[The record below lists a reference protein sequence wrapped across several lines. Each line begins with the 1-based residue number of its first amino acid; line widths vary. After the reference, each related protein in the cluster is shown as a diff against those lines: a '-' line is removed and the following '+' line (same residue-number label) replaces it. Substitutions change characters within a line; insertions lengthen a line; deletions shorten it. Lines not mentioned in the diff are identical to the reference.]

1 MPLLDRVLKLRAQR
15 AAAPD
20 APPPAPRRRLR
31 KVLIGVAIAFVALIA
46 FGFFA
51 APPILHSLLTTRLSE
66 ELGRKVTVG
75 DIRLNPFA
83 LTLEIQDFVI
93 HEPDSPQRFV
103 AFRRLKVDLDAESI
117 YRRAP
122 VLSEVTL
129 EKPYVNVVLVA
140 RNRFNFTDL
149 IEKFSKDKKPDEEP
163 ARFSVNNIRILEG
176 EVDVDDRPRRTKHEV
191 REMSLAVPFVSNL
204 PFHGNIFVQ
213 PAFGARVNGTRF
225 DLKGKS
231 KPFSESR
238 ETDMELSLKDL
249 DLPYYL
255 RYVPMTLPY
264 RIASA
269 RLDLDASIGFAQPAG
284 KPPRLTV
291 TATTSLRS
299 MRVTTTNDVPLVAFE
314 RLDVRTKPI
323 DVFGSAIAV
332 ASVKLTGAD
341 VNAIRQADG
350 VLNLAILGTT
360 GSTTP
365 AEEKPPEPKP
375 AGTAKP
381 RTVSVDRIELTA
393 ARVRFQDE
401 KAQPAFETTIS
412 PLDVVL
418 EGVSTGDGAHPA
430 RLLLTATTDAQESLR
445 VEGTANIAGKSA
457 AIDATLSQIPIP
469 RYAAYYR
476 DAIAFDIGSGTLSLS
491 VHADVAA
498 PPEGLSLLL
507 SKGTLDLA
515 ALRLRKAGEPADFL
529 SLAQFSVKDTSLD
542 LAQQRVTV
550 GDVLADK
557 LEVRGRRAKNGAVN
571 LASLTPAKPADARP
585 APVENAADAPPA
597 RPWVVTLA
605 HVLVD
610 RGLIEFQDAVPAT
623 PVTLALSPTRV
634 EVSDL
639 VLGAPGT
646 AKLALKT
653 LLNGKGSVD
662 ASGTFALDPV
672 TLDLKTRIANLDVPT
687 FQPYFADRLN
697 VTLAGARVGADGR
710 IGVRLPAG
718 KPAVIS
724 YEGDAGVSKFA
735 ATDNRTG
742 EDLLQWESL
751 YFKGVRA
758 KSEPFALGI
767 REVSLTDFRSR
778 LQVNADGTLNVQGLV
793 VPDPAATPAETSE
806 AAAKAGNAPDTKAA
820 NANPV
825 PRSITIDQ
833 VTLQGG
839 TVLFSDKLVKPN
851 VSATLTE
858 IGGRVTGLLADPS
871 TKADVDLRGRLS
883 NQAPLE
889 ITGKV
894 NPLSGDLYA
903 DLKVS
908 FRDIELPPF
917 TPYSGKYAGYT
928 IEKGKLTLDLRYLIE
943 KRKISAENK
952 VFIDQFTFGE
962 KVESADAVNLP
973 VQLAVSLLKD
983 RDGRINLDVPVSG
996 SLDDPKFKL
1005 GRVIWQVIVNLFTK
1019 AVTAPFALLG
1029 SLMGGSGE
1037 ELSYLEFAL
1046 GSNAPDDAGNA
1057 KLAQLAKALTDRPA
1071 LGLEITGRVDPEN
1084 DREAL
1089 RRLAFENKLK
1099 AQKFAALSREGQAP
1113 ASVEATTYSPDEV
1126 EGLLRKAYKQEKFPK
1141 PRNAIGL
1148 EKSLPAPEMEKL
1160 ILTSIVI
1167 GPDDLRQ
1174 LGLQRAQAIKDAL
1187 VTRHGIASERIF
1199 LVEARTEPGGA
1210 GKDKGKAS
1218 RADFVIR

>member
-1 MPLLDRVLKLRAQR
+1 MPLLDRVLKLRAQK

-20 APPPAPRRRLR
+20 ASPRPPRRRLR
-31 KVLIGVAIAFVALIA
+31 KILIGVAVAFVALIA

-51 APPILHSLLTTRLSE
+51 APPILHSLLTSRLSE

-75 DIRLNPFA
+75 DIRINPFA
-83 LTLEIQDFVI
+83 LTLEIHDFVI
-93 HEPDSPQRFV
+93 HEPGSTQRFV
-103 AFRRLKVDLDAESI
+103 AFQRLKVDVDAESI

-129 EKPYVNVVLVA
+129 EKPYVNVVLLA
-140 RNRFNFTDL
+140 RNRLNFTDL
-149 IEKFSKDKKPDEEP
+149 IEKFSKDKKPDEQP
-163 ARFSVNNIRILEG
+163 ARFSVNNIRILGG
-176 EVDVDDRPRRTKHEV
+176 EVDVDDRPRKTKHQV
-191 REMSLAVPFVSNL
+191 RELALAVPFVSNL
-204 PFHGNIFVQ
+204 PYHGNIFVQ
-213 PAFGARVNGTRF
+213 PAFGASVNGTRF
-225 DLKGKS
+225 DVKGKS
-231 KPFSESR
+231 KPFSEAR
-238 ETDMELSLKDL
+238 ETDLELSLKDL

-255 RYVPMTLPY
+255 RYLPMTLPY

-269 RLDLDASIGFAQPAG
+269 RLDLDATIGFAQPAG
-284 KPPRLTV
+284 KPSRLTV
-291 TATTSLRS
+291 TASTALRAV
-299 MRVTTTNDVPLVAFE
+299 RVIASTDAPLVSFE

-323 DVFGSAIAV
+323 DVFGDVIAV
-332 ASVKLTGAD
+332 ASVKLAGAD

-350 VLNLAILGTT
+350 VLNLAILGAT
-360 GSTTP
+360 GASTSQ
-365 AEEKPPEPKP
+365 EEQPPEPKP
-375 AGTAKP
+375 AGDAKP
-381 RTVSVDRIELTA
+381 KTITVDKIELSA
-393 ARVRFQDE
+393 ARIRFQDDMV
-401 KAQPAFETTIS
+401 QPAFQTVIA
-412 PLDVVL
+412 PLDVVV
-418 EGVSTGDGAHPA
+418 EGISTAAGAQPA
-430 RLLLTATTDAQESLR
+430 HLLLTATTDAQESLR
-445 VEGTANIAGKSA
+445 IEGTASVAGKSA
-457 AIDATLSQIPIP
+457 SIDASLSQVPIP

-476 DAIAFDIGSGTLSLS
+476 NAIAFDIGSGTLSLS
-491 VHADVAA
+491 AHADVAA

-550 GDVLADK
+550 GDILADK
-557 LEVRGRRAKNGAVN
+557 LDVRARRAKNGVVN
-571 LASLTPAKPADARP
+571 LATLTPSKPAEAKPAPAPDAAPAKP
-585 APVENAADAPPA
+585 
-597 RPWVVTLA
+597 WVITLA

-610 RGLIEFQDAVPAT
+610 RSLIEFQDAVPAT
-623 PVTLALSPTRV
+623 PVTLSLSPTRV

-646 AKLALKT
+646 ARLALKT
-653 LLNGKGSVD
+653 LLNGKGSFD
-662 ASGTFALDPV
+662 ASGTFAIDPV
-672 TLDLKTRIANLDVPT
+672 ALDLKTRIANLDIPT

-710 IGVRLPAG
+710 LGVRLPAG
-718 KPAVIS
+718 KPALIS
-724 YEGDAGVSKFA
+724 YEGDAGISKFA
-735 ATDNRTG
+735 STDNRTG

-758 KSEPFALGI
+758 KSEPFALAI

-793 VPDPAATPAETSE
+793 AQDPNAAPAESPDAPAKPGNPSE
-806 AAAKAGNAPDTKAA
+806 TKAA
-820 NANPV
+820 DASPV

-943 KRKISAENK
+943 KRKITAENK

-1005 GRVIWQVIVNLFTK
+1005 GRVIWQIIVNLFTK

-1037 ELSYLEFAL
+1037 ELSYLEFAQ
-1046 GSNAPDDAGNA
+1046 GSSTPDDAGNA

-1071 LGLEITGRVDPEN
+1071 LGLEVTGRVDPET

-1089 RRLAFENKLK
+1089 RQIAFENKLR

-1113 ASVEATTYSPDEV
+1113 ASVEATVYTPDEV

-1148 EKSLPAPEMEKL
+1148 EKSLPASEMEKL
-1160 ILTSIVI
+1160 ILTSIVV

-1174 LGLQRAQAIKDAL
+1174 LGLQRAQSIKDTL
-1187 VTRHGIASERIF
+1187 VTRHGIASERVF
-1199 LVEARTEPGGA
+1199 LVEARTEPGGS
-1210 GKDKGKAS
+1210 GKDKGRPS